1 MIDDGDALSLRQCGR
16 SEFDGRR
23 VVEVVGVDPTTRE
36 QVSNLCV
43 HRGQV
48 IVQAQRGPGP
58 RRVPATTTLL
68 RIRHVER
75 VAEVRLGETQP
86 DVPFKQARLDQGA
99 TRDTSNVSV
108 NSSRSDSNWPASATS
123 SRVLPSSESTLR
135 RTTAGMRSRLIHLS
149 RRSVDWSRSATLI
162 APDRRWA
169 VAQPLRHGLPADAE
183 HHTELGRRDVRRA
196 PGSPTLLRGLPRVL
210 VGVGR

>member
-1 MIDDGDALSLRQCGR
+1 MIDDGDALSLRECCR

-99 TRDTSNVSV
+99 TRDTSNDGGNAITFDPPV
-108 NSSRSDSNWPASATS
+108 
-123 SRVLPSSESTLR
+123 EKI
-135 RTTAGMRSRLIHLS
+135 GRL
-149 RRSVDWSRSATLI
+149 VEECDLI